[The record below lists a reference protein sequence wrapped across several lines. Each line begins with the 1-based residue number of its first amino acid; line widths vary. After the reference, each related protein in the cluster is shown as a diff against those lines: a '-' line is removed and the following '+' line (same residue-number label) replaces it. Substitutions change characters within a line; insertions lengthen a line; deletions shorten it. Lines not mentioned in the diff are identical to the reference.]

1 MIGTHVEPI
10 KPGLQGSLRM
20 QELQLESEAR
30 LKDKR
35 KAMAKLHR
43 VCAVGWLARLSG
55 TASVPS
61 MHARALHQFCLC
73 TSKTPAVH
81 RFLRLQTQHPG
92 LGLSMHVQARNEL
105 TETQT
110 GIAGEDLA
118 PDAEEA
124 LAEVPDS
131 WSLHGSFTVSCL
143 AVIWFWCQPET
154 PSLSRK
160 LASTIFF
167 PVRCLKTHLRAVWC
181 NSLASAAL
189 LSGRTQRSVHEAAAA
204 VVMYMTHRS
213 ADVPNAAGSRG
224 VCHGMHSAEVFQPA
238 ALSTH
243 SHPLRLLVPDWSHLC
258 TLASR
263 ARLMHHSARRESDHC
278 LTSL

>member
-1 MIGTHVEPI
+1 MLQYRDALASVDQFSRREEVYRKRIEARMREGHACRAHE
-10 KPGLQGSLRM
+10 PGLQGSLPM

-35 KAMAKLHR
+35 KAMAKLYR
-43 VCAVGWLARLSG
+43 VCAVGWLGACQAVRHCLCAKHVCVC
-55 TASVPS
+55 TASFLPVQQHTTCCAS
-61 MHARALHQFCLC
+61 
-73 TSKTPAVH
+73 S
-81 RFLRLQTQHPG
+81 LRLQTQRPG
-92 LGLSMHVQARNEL
+92 LGLTMHVQARNEL

-167 PVRCLKTHLRAVWC
+167 PVRCLKTQWRGVRC
-181 NSLASAAL
+181 NS
-189 LSGRTQRSVHEAAAA
+189 
-204 VVMYMTHRS
+204 
-213 ADVPNAAGSRG
+213 
-224 VCHGMHSAEVFQPA
+224 
-238 ALSTH
+238 
-243 SHPLRLLVPDWSHLC
+243 
-258 TLASR
+258 
-263 ARLMHHSARRESDHC
+263 
-278 LTSL
+278 